1 MYDARWALVS
11 THNFFKYPSTLVFGN
26 GVGTRVQR
34 VGYNNDHRVLMC
46 DTVFVSSGAV
56 HCFVL
61 AVKLMLQ
68 SGVQQGGEI
77 AGVAIHT
84 FTYLVPKV

>member
-1 MYDARWALVS
+1 MINIYLRQRSYLVPAQARCPSVRCSLGISVN
-11 THNFFKYPSTLVFGN
+11 TQFFQLPSTLVFGN

-56 HCFVL
+56 HCFVR

-68 SGVQQGGEI
+68 NGV
-77 AGVAIHT
+77 
-84 FTYLVPKV
+84 